1 MDRAEVE
8 KLIPHRPPFL
18 WIDRVEELE
27 PGVHCVAWKFIDL
40 ESPAF
45 AGHFPSR
52 PVLPG
57 VFLIEAVAQTA
68 GVMLAAAAAQEPEAL
83 PLLAAVNRF
92 KFLKSVGPGQELR
105 IETRKLTD
113 AGSMAYIEGT
123 VSVAGEIVARG
134 ELSVVSA

>member
-1 MDRAEVE
+1 
-8 KLIPHRPPFL
+8 
-18 WIDRVEELE
+18 
-27 PGVHCVAWKFIDL
+27 
-40 ESPAF
+40 
-45 AGHFPSR
+45 
-52 PVLPG
+52 
-57 VFLIEAVAQTA
+57 
-68 GVMLAAAAAQEPEAL
+68 MLAAAAAQEPEAV

-113 AGSMAYIEGT
+113 AGNMAYIEGT